1 MTQHRAR
8 LTPREQ
14 AFVDHFFGKARAN
27 ATRAAILAGYSPR
40 SARNIAWR
48 LMTKAHIQRAVSRRV
63 QRREQHTDLTNE
75 YIDSQVRKLAE
86 RGHDEKTRLGAWKE
100 LNKVRGRHRVS
111 VNVRDKTYEELIAKS
126 REESDAR
133 E

>member
-1 MTQHRAR
+1 MTQHRAH

-14 AFVDHFFGKARAN
+14 AFVDHFFGKERAN
-27 ATRAAILAGYSPR
+27 ATQAAILAGYSPR

-63 QRREQHTDLTNE
+63 QRREEQTDLTNE
-75 YIDSQVRKLAE
+75 YIDSQVRELAE
-86 RGHDEKTRLGAWKE
+86 RGHDEKTRLSAWKE
-100 LNKVRGRHRVS
+100 LNKVRGRYSINLS
-111 VNVRDKTYEELIAKS
+111 VREMTWEDVVAKS
-126 REESDAR
+126 REESAGR